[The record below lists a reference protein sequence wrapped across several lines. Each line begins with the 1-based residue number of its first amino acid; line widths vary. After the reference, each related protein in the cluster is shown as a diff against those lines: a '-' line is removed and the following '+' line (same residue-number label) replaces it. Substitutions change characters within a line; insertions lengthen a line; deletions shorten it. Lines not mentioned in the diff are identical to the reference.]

1 MKSWSPATYRNG
13 RFWCYAWYCGYGK
26 NEAAARR
33 AKGFDMRVLYHNRS
47 RKIDSE
53 ETYGFEYRDLDAL
66 LAESD
71 FVLIFTPLTPET
83 KDMIGENELA
93 KMKKTGIILNVAR
106 GGIINEAALYNAL
119 KDGTIWGAGLD
130 VFETEPVP
138 LDHPLLTLPNVTV
151 LPHIGSATIRTRF
164 AMMNLNVQALTDVLS
179 ETENR
184 VV

>member
-1 MKSWSPATYRNG
+1 MQLTGMDVFGATLGIVGMG
-13 RFWCYAWYCGYGK
+13 RIG
-26 NEAAARR
+26 EAVARR
-33 AKGFDMRVLYHNRS
+33 AMGFDMRVLYHNRT
-47 RKIDSE
+47 RKQESE
-53 ETYGFEYRDLDAL
+53 EQYGFEYRDLDKL

-83 KDMIGENELA
+83 KNMIGENELA

-106 GGIINEAALYNAL
+106 GGIINEAALYKAL
-119 KDGTIWGAGLD
+119 KEGVIWGAGLD
-130 VFETEPVP
+130 VFETEPVR

-164 AMMNLNVQALTDVLS
+164 AMMNLNVQAITDVL
-179 ETENR
+179 EGREPKNR